1 MATLKYIIVTFFV
14 LFVTYITAE
23 PLNNKLFEHES
34 KIVDDFAKAVSDCL
48 SSANSKSGT
57 CLSF

>member
-1 MATLKYIIVTFFV
+1 MATLKYIIFIFFV

-23 PLNNKLFEHES
+23 QLFEHES